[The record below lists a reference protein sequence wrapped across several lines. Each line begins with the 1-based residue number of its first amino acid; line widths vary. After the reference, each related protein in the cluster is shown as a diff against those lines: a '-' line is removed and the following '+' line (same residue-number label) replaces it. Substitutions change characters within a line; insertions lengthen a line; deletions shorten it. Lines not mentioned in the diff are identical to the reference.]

1 MTSRDKILEILE
13 RILAI
18 GSIRW
23 DLDVIAE
30 ELEELMKESFYEGY
44 DFAKKEDSLVEKA
57 VEALSE

>member
-1 MTSRDKILEILE
+1 MTSRDKILVILE

-18 GSIRW
+18 GSIKC

-30 ELEELMKESFYEGY
+30 ELEKLMKKSFYEGY
-44 DFAKKEDSLVEKA
+44 DFAKKEDLLVEKA